1 MSNSTA
7 TEAFVLYHY
16 FPSKAA
22 AVIFIILFLGTSSYH
37 AFQLFKNKTWYFIPF
52 LIGGFF
58 ETLGYVGRAQ
68 SASQSPN
75 WTLGPYIMQ
84 SLLTLLGPTLFAA
97 SIYMVLGRIIRLTDG
112 EECSLIRAK
121 WLTKVFVMGDV
132 LSFLAQSAG
141 KLTSPKL
148 FGIFAQI
155 DFLGGGMLAQAK
167 SADAQK
173 SGTNIITG
181 GLGIQVVFFGFFII
195 VAGIF
200 HMRIAKNPTVKSI
213 SIPVP
218 WQRYLLILYVASTFI
233 MIRSIFRIAEYVQGN
248 NGALLKT
255 EVYLYIFDATLM
267 FLTMVIFN
275 VFHPSAII
283 NKETLSKGGRADQS
297 SAQSYGYSGE
307 SVALGSREMV

>member
-1 MSNSTA
+1 MSDSTIK
-7 TEAFVLYHY
+7 EAFVLYHY
-16 FPSKAA
+16 NPSKAA
-22 AVIFIILFLGTSSYH
+22 AVIFILLFLGTSLYH
-37 AFQLFKNKTWYFIPF
+37 AFQLFRNKTWYFIPF

-58 ETLGYVGRAQ
+58 ETLGYCGRAK
-68 SASQSPN
+68 SASESPD

-97 SIYMVLGRIIRLTDG
+97 SIYMILGRIIRLTDG
-112 EECSLIRAK
+112 EECSIIRAK

-141 KLTSPKL
+141 
-148 FGIFAQI
+148 
-155 DFLGGGMLAQAK
+155 GGMLAQAK
-167 SADAQK
+167 SADDQK
-173 SGTNIITG
+173 RGTNTITG
-181 GLGIQVVFFGFFII
+181 GLGIQVVFFGIFIV

-200 HMRIAKNPTVKSI
+200 HMRITKNPTVKSM

-233 MIRSIFRIAEYVQGN
+233 MIRSIFRIAEYVQGQD
-248 NGALLKT
+248 GALLKT

-275 VFHPSAII
+275 IFHPSAII
-283 NKETLSKGGRADQS
+283 NKETLSKGEWAGQS
-297 SAQSYGYSGE
+297 SAQSYG
-307 SVALGSREMV
+307 V